1 MHDADLSPRYF
12 RYPIFCILYDPAGV
26 HFWQVILRMRKTG
39 PGIGSGERARNL
51 LCGREA
57 LAGFRGRA
65 MTEAPVMER
74 VRGITDAHPV
84 P

>member
-1 MHDADLSPRYF
+1 
-12 RYPIFCILYDPAGV
+12 
-26 HFWQVILRMRKTG
+26 MRKTG